1 MFVLIHLQ
9 GIIQT
14 MHIDISDQV
23 AVVTGGAHRVGKA
36 IALELAR
43 HGVNILVHFGSS
55 EKEATETVREIKS
68 LGVDAYA
75 VQADISKP
83 EAVETIFSAVREHFG
98 RLDIF
103 VNSASNFQKRDLL
116 SVTLEEWQETMA
128 INVTA
133 AFLCTQAATAMM
145 RQNDPSGG
153 CIINILDRG
162 AVDPWPTY
170 PHHGVSKAALWMLTQ
185 VSAASLGPDIR
196 VNAVVPGPVMKPAG
210 TNMTDEEWA
219 NFGKKTTPVQRVGS
233 ADDVARAVAYLAS
246 EDFINGTAIYVNG
259 GEHLLW

>member
-1 MFVLIHLQ
+1 
-9 GIIQT
+9 

-43 HGVNILVHFGSS
+43 RGVHVLIHYGTSAQ
-55 EKEATETVREIKS
+55 EATETVREIKS
-68 LGVDAYA
+68 LGVDSYA

-83 EAVETIFSAVREHFG
+83 EAVETIFSALREQFG
-98 RLDIF
+98 RLNIF

-116 SVTLEEWQETMA
+116 NVTLEDWQETMA

-162 AVDPWPTY
+162 AMEPWAAY
-170 PHHGVSKAALWMLTQ
+170 PQHSVSKAALWMLTQ

-196 VNAVVPGPVMKPAG
+196 VNAVIPGPVMKPAG
-210 TNMTDEEWA
+210 NSMTEEEWLKLGRQA
-219 NFGKKTTPVQRVGS
+219 TLVQHVGS
-233 ADDVARAVAYLAS
+233 PEDVARAVAYLAS
-246 EDFINGTAIYVNG
+246 EDFVNGAAIHVNG
-259 GEHLLW
+259 GEHLMR

>member
-1 MFVLIHLQ
+1 
-9 GIIQT
+9 

-43 HGVNILVHFGSS
+43 RGVHVLIHYGTAAQ
-55 EKEATETVREIKS
+55 EATETVREIKS

-75 VQADISKP
+75 VQADLSKP
-83 EAVETIFSAVREHFG
+83 EAVDTIFSALREHFG
-98 RLDIF
+98 RLHIF
-103 VNSASNFQKRDLL
+103 VNSAAKFQKRDLL
-116 SVTLEEWQETMA
+116 DVTLEDWQQTMA

-153 CIINILDRG
+153 SIINILDRG
-162 AVDPWPTY
+162 ALDPWPTH
-170 PHHGVSKAALWMLTQ
+170 PHDGVSKAALWMLTQ

-196 VNAVVPGPVMKPAG
+196 VNGVIAGPVMKTAG
-210 TNMTDEEWA
+210 ANMSDDEWA
-219 NFGKKTTPVQRVGS
+219 KIRQKTIPVQRVGTPE
-233 ADDVARAVAYLAS
+233 DVGRAVAYLAS
-246 EDFINGTAIYVNG
+246 EDFINGTAIHVNG
-259 GEHLLW
+259 GEHLW

>member
-1 MFVLIHLQ
+1 MRIKL
-9 GIIQT
+9 T
-14 MHIDISDQV
+14 DQV

-43 HGVNILVHFGSS
+43 QGVNILVHYGTSS
-55 EKEATETVREIKS
+55 QEATETVRDIKS

-83 EAVETIFSAVREHFG
+83 EAVETIFTALRDHFG
-98 RLDIF
+98 RLNIF
-103 VNSASNFQKRDLL
+103 VNSASNFQQRDLL
-116 SVTLEEWQETMA
+116 SVSLEEWQETMA

-153 CIINILDRG
+153 SIINILDKG
-162 AVDPWPTY
+162 AISPWPKY
-170 PHHGVSKAALWMLTQ
+170 PHHSISKAALWMLTQ

-196 VNAVVPGPVMKPAG
+196 VNAVIPGPVMKPAG
-210 TNMTDEEWA
+210 TNMSDEEWA
-219 NFGKKTTPVQRVGS
+219 KIGKNTTPVQRVGS
-233 ADDVARAVAYLAS
+233 PEDVARAVAYLAS
-246 EDFINGTAIYVNG
+246 EDYINGVAIPVNG
-259 GEHLLW
+259 GEHLLY